1 LRTLSKEA
9 HDTDANYWISYCSF
23 VQTDMGNIAARD
35 IGLEKAFIEVDE
47 CIRGLVSIIDEATR
61 ERTSGHFLTWD
72 GGEFAW

>member
-1 LRTLSKEA
+1 
-9 HDTDANYWISYCSF
+9 
-23 VQTDMGNIAARD
+23 MGNIAARD

-61 ERTSGHFLTWD
+61 ESASGHFLTWD